1 MKFIWYNEEGISDTE
16 IFNLHS
22 VAVVRAISIFIFLT
36 FMITLSSL
44 FKIAETDLNLHL
56 PASKQEK

>member
-1 MKFIWYNEEGISDTE
+1 MKFIWYNEEGISEAE

-22 VAVVRAISIFIFLT
+22 VAVVRAISIFIF
-36 FMITLSSL
+36 FIFKITLASL
-44 FKIAETDLNLHL
+44 FKIADTDLNLHL